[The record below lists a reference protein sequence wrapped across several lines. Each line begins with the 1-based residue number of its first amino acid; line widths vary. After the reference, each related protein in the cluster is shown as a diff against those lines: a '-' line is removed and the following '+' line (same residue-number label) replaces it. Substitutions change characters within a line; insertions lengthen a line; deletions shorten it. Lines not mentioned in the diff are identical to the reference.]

1 MTIHVFMTV
10 HVYVTPSAHRDQ
22 GHNSQLN
29 VCLQHAYIGYISKY
43 VKPHSS
49 IMSTYV
55 SHTFVQVY
63 YNTCIYM
70 YYNTCFIGENELV
83 NMSSP

>member
-1 MTIHVFMTV
+1 
-10 HVYVTPSAHRDQ
+10 
-22 GHNSQLN
+22 
-29 VCLQHAYIGYISKY
+29 
-43 VKPHSS
+43 
-49 IMSTYV
+49 MSTYV